1 MFLFL
6 LSDEIQRNEFEELY
20 NKYNKLVYVEA
31 YRLLGNDHDS
41 QEIVYETF
49 YKIANSYD
57 SLEKKELN
65 LLKGYLVR
73 ICQNESINLLKKRKK
88 EIPHDYAEK
97 PYEDKNSYSR
107 NPVNIITDKQCY
119 ERMKELISQLK
130 PIYKD
135 VFMLKAVHKMSYET
149 ISETMKISEETA
161 KKRYQRARTQ
171 IAEQLEKE
179 GYGRE

>member
-1 MFLFL
+1 
-6 LSDEIQRNEFEELY
+6 
-20 NKYNKLVYVEA
+20 
-31 YRLLGNDHDS
+31 
-41 QEIVYETF
+41 
-49 YKIANSYD
+49 
-57 SLEKKELN
+57 
-65 LLKGYLVR
+65 
-73 ICQNESINLLKKRKK
+73 
-88 EIPHDYAEK
+88 
-97 PYEDKNSYSR
+97 
-107 NPVNIITDKQCY
+107 
-119 ERMKELISQLK
+119 MKELISQLK